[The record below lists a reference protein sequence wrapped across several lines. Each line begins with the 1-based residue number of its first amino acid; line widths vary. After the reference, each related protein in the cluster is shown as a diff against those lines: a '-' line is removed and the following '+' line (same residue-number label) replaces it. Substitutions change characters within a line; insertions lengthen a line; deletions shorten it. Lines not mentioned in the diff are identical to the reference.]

1 MSWERRGLAD
11 SRATFREP
19 FTSYQAWLYQ
29 EPTERSPGT
38 GGLLSGAQ
46 RRPIG
51 SRTALRI
58 IEDELNGGTL

>member
-1 MSWERRGLAD
+1 MAVWA
-11 SRATFREP
+11 P
-19 FTSYQAWLYQ
+19 
-29 EPTERSPGT
+29 